1 MKTEYAVAIAI
12 LCNVPP
18 LDAAHHRLK
27 PYKPITQPP

>member
-1 MKTEYAVAIAI
+1 LDVV
-12 LCNVPP
+12 LCNVPR